1 MLQPGARIGPALVAQ
16 AENVLEDVIVV
27 GRDDATLARGHLLV
41 GIEREDR
48 RRPVGA
54 DLATLTNRAEC
65 LCPILDDREPVAL
78 GDRRDRLDVAGLAE
92 DVHRDDRL
100 GAWRDRGLE
109 RGGIDVERDGIDVG
123 EGDVGTGVQRAV
135 GRRDKRERRG
145 DHLVTRAHT
154 GTDQTEMQASSAT
167 RHRCRVLRTYPVRE
181 GALEARPHGAE
192 REHPRVQH
200 LEDQLLLAGADVRL
214 REGDWCAGGAHV
226 RRETRGRSSTARG
239 DRGPCRRTSSGSAS

>member
-54 DLATLTNRAEC
+54 DLATLTDRAEC
-65 LCPILDDREPVAL
+65 LGPILDDREPVAL
-78 GDRRDRLDVAGLAE
+78 GDRGDRLDVAGLAE

-100 GAWRDRGLE
+100 GAWRDRRLE
-109 RGGIDVERDGIDVG
+109 RRRIDVERDRIDIG
-123 EGDVGTGVQRAV
+123 KGDVSAGVQRAV

-145 DHLVTRAHT
+145 DDLVT
-154 GTDQTEMQASSAT
+154 GTDPGAHQPEVQAGRAT
-167 RHRCRVLRTYPVRE
+167 GDGGGVLRADPVGE
-181 GALEARPHGAE
+181 GALETRPHRTE
-192 REHPRVQH
+192 REHARAQH
-200 LEDQLLLAGADVRL
+200 LEYELLLTRTDVGL
-214 REGDWCAGGAHV
+214 RERDRLAGGAHAPFGYS
-226 RRETRGRSSTARG
+226 R
-239 DRGPCRRTSSGSAS
+239 